1 MSLNVIKTFNEE
13 TKIWTIKPIGEI
25 DIYTAPEFKEELL
38 KTINEIDSDIII
50 DGEGLSYIDSTGLGV
65 LISGLKKMKEKE
77 KNIII
82 ENIKPNINKLFTITG
97 LNKVFII
104 KEWFI

>member
-1 MSLNVIKTFNEE
+1 MTLQVMKTFNEE
-13 TKIWTIKPIGEI
+13 RKLWVIKPVGEI
-25 DIYTAPEFKEELL
+25 DIYTAPEFKVQLL
-38 KTINEIDSDIII
+38 NTIDEIDTDLVI
-50 DGEGLSYIDSTGLGV
+50 DGEQLSYIDSTGLGV

-77 KNIII
+77 NNIII

-104 KEWFI
+104 KE